1 MANSLSKW
9 SNYPN
14 SIREKNTLNYPILFG
29 YLRPNFLGYFMNRE
43 FFFEDTVKL
52 RVLTRLVLKHMQ
64 AFSDC
69 L

>member
-1 MANSLSKW
+1 MHSLLIVGLVLLVRVIKVMELPVKH
-9 SNYPN
+9 YAVGK
-14 SIREKNTLNYPILFG
+14 ILNYVCTQQF
-29 YLRPNFLGYFMNRE
+29 
-43 FFFEDTVKL
+43 TVKL